1 MRWATPWTFCGGWEV
16 SHENGKTASGNHSG
30 GELPGFEYS
39 GRRGVFLNLGLD
51 VEMDG
56 VTYHLSSSFAE
67 KAEMGEVIDR
77 LELERNG
84 RRTA

>member
-1 MRWATPWTFCGGWEV
+1 M
-16 SHENGKTASGNHSG
+16 
-30 GELPGFEYS
+30 
-39 GRRGVFLNLGLD
+39 FLNLGLD

-67 KAEMGEVIDR
+67 KAEMGEVIDTT
-77 LELERNG
+77 ELERNR

>member
-1 MRWATPWTFCGGWEV
+1 M
-16 SHENGKTASGNHSG
+16 KTEKRPVEITVA
-30 GELPGFEYS
+30 GELPGFE
-39 GRRGVFLNLGLD
+39 L
-51 VEMDG
+51 DG
-56 VTYHLSSSFAE
+56 VTYHLSCSFAE

>member
-1 MRWATPWTFCGGWEV
+1 M
-16 SHENGKTASGNHSG
+16 KTEKRPVEITVA
-30 GELPGFEYS
+30 GELPGFEY
-39 GRRGVFLNLGLD
+39 GGYRGVFLNLGLD

>member
-1 MRWATPWTFCGGWEV
+1 MKKIENHPVEIAVAGEV
-16 SHENGKTASGNHSG
+16 
-30 GELPGFEYS
+30 PGFECGGHRS
-39 GRRGVFLNLGLD
+39 VFLNLGLD

-67 KAEMGEVIDR
+67 KAEMGEVIDMA
-77 LELERNG
+77 ELERDG

>member
-1 MRWATPWTFCGGWEV
+1 M
-16 SHENGKTASGNHSG
+16 KTEKRLVEITVA
-30 GELPGFEYS
+30 GELPGFECG
-39 GRRGVFLNLGLD
+39 GRWGVFLNLGLD

-67 KAEMGEVIDR
+67 KAEMGEVIDTT
-77 LELERNG
+77 ELERNG